1 MVVGIALQAG
11 FARLDGIWRELPA
24 EEPAAL
30 RLRQSALGKK
40 EREAIFEAA
49 SAIRSIVDLNAEM
62 SRLAELFRQFET
74 KWRALIP
81 K

>member
-1 MVVGIALQAG
+1 MEYGASCPPRSRA
-11 FARLDGIWRELPA
+11 
-24 EEPAAL
+24 AAL

-62 SRLAELFRQFET
+62 SRLAELFREFET